1 LIVAGAAL
9 IMALLAKLPVLVWAG
24 AALLGWIAG
33 EVIATDPGIAPRLHA
48 LFDGPFGASLDN
60 MLGALRI
67 PPQFAHGGG
76 GGEYLCAALG
86 VVVVLVVGSIW
97 RRRSMSAAA
106 LESSERHAKAS
117 AE

>member
-1 LIVAGAAL
+1 
-9 IMALLAKLPVLVWAG
+9 MALLTKLPVLVWAG

-33 EVIATDPGIAPRLHA
+33 EVIATDPAIAPKLHT
-48 LFDGPFGASLDN
+48 LFDGPFGASLDG

-67 PPQFAHGGG
+67 PPQFGHGGG

-86 VVVVLVVGSIW
+86 VIVVLVVGTIW
-97 RRRSMSAAA
+97 RRRSLSHAA